1 MTDGKGD
8 AMPWSR
14 VVIVDEPNP
23 EAVQVVRDDLLD
35 RFRALYNA
43 AGAPADAVVY
53 YRQLVEDHIYYFSPT
68 ASALAPELLQDF
80 HATPFLEPSH
90 IEEFDKLDFTADA

>member
-1 MTDGKGD
+1 
-8 AMPWSR
+8 MPWSR

-23 EAVQVVRDDLLD
+23 EAVKVVRDDLLD

-43 AGAPADAVVY
+43 AGAPDDAAVY

-68 ASALAPELLQDF
+68 ASALAPELLRDF

-90 IEEFDKLDFTADA
+90 IEEFEKLDFTANA